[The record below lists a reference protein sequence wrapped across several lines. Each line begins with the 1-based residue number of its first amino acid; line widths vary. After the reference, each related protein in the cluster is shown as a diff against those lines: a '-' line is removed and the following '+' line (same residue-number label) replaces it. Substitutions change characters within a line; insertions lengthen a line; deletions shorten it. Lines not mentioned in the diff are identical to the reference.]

1 MYDILQLKSK
11 SLEEL
16 QSLAAEMGL
25 KSAKSTDKNTL
36 VYDILDEQAISA
48 SKNAPERDR
57 KPKNR
62 IRKDNANTEKVY
74 TANGEKG
81 KHNPA
86 EKKRE
91 KAKNQQPEPI
101 KEDAPVTEKPVEA
114 QPEPAAQEPVGKKK
128 AGRPRREPKQA
139 VQDNNQPAPV
149 QDIKPMEQPMQVAEP
164 APEIQHIQEQPA
176 NAPKAGK
183 RRGRPSKSHAVEVP
197 LPEIDEENIT
207 ASTEA
212 VDEQEPVSME
222 QPEPM
227 HQREQKAP
235 VQQPMQQNMP
245 RQQFNQNNQNNQN
258 NQQNRRQEER
268 MYDFGARDSSLR

>member
-57 KPKNR
+57 RPKNR

-91 KAKNQQPEPI
+91 KTKNQQPEPV
-101 KEDAPVTEKPVEA
+101 KEDAPIMEKPVEA
-114 QPEPAAQEPVGKKK
+114 QPEPSAQESIGKKK
-128 AGRPRREPKQA
+128 AGRPRRESKQA
-139 VQDNNQPAPV
+139 SQNNEQPAPV

-164 APEIQHIQEQPA
+164 APEIQHVQELPA

-197 LPEIDEENIT
+197 LPEIDEET
-207 ASTEA
+207 
-212 VDEQEPVSME
+212 
-222 QPEPM
+222 
-227 HQREQKAP
+227 
-235 VQQPMQQNMP
+235 
-245 RQQFNQNNQNNQN
+245 
-258 NQQNRRQEER
+258 
-268 MYDFGARDSSLR
+268 